1 MMYRTAAYLQMFLR
15 WNILLKI
22 REAISPINAT

>member
-15 WNILLKI
+15 CNILLKI